1 MSMARKML
9 MPSMT
14 MTRSMPSAVENEA
27 ELLTNVRYGKKP
39 RRSPTKKMTMK
50 MMRARMMTIGITVA
64 EYLPTES

>member
-39 RRSPTKKMTMK
+39 RRSPMKKMTMK
-50 MMRARMMTIGITVA
+50 MMRARMMTSGITVA